1 MTLLHISDTHMLH
14 RTLQPQHMRAAD
26 ILVHTGDFTNNGSE
40 AEFADF
46 NDWLG
51 EQRPRYKNIVV
62 ICGNHEFRVHPL
74 HPDALSPEFARR
86 RLPNATHVLHHEMAT
101 IEGIN
106 FFGSPWCPWSEHE
119 DPDLPP
125 YHAALQD
132 VLAQWAQ
139 SPHARR
145 YLDASGTCPAHL
157 FDHIPAD
164 AGIDVL
170 LTHGPP
176 RGILDEM
183 EGTSRSWG
191 SSRRLRARIE
201 GGGLT
206 LGAHLFG
213 HLHEQRGY
221 WQKARATSAPCASGW
236 EGGCEYEVEPGVKWS
251 TFAPP
256 PAAYACSLIS
266 CNAMKNHGGLDR
278 RPPCIAGAPRLIRAT
293 KPAAPAAARWSF
305 SVCA

>member
-1 MTLLHISDTHMLH
+1 MSDTHMLH
-14 RTLQPQHMRAAD
+14 RTLQPHHMRAAD

-40 AEFADF
+40 EEFADF

-51 EQRPRYKNIVV
+51 TQRPRYKNIVV

-74 HPDALSPEFARR
+74 HPDALSRDFARQ
-86 RLPNATHVLHHEMAT
+86 RLPNATHVLHHEIAT
-101 IEGIN
+101 IEGIT

-119 DPDLPP
+119 DPDIPP
-125 YHAALQD
+125 YHAQLQD
-132 VLAQWAQ
+132 VLARWSR
-139 SPHARR
+139 SPDARP
-145 YLDASGTCPAHL
+145 YLHPSGACPPHL

-164 AGIDVL
+164 ARIDVL

-191 SSRRLRARIE
+191 SSARLRQRIE
-201 GGGLT
+201 GGRLS

-221 WQKARATSAPCASGW
+221 WQKTRATGTCAPCASVW
-236 EGGCEYEVEPGVKWS
+236 EGGCEYEAVPGVKWS

-256 PAAYACSLIS
+256 PPSYACDLIS

-293 KPAAPAAARWSF
+293 KPAAPADAPWRF